1 MNYRSLLYKYKV
13 NDSSLGRFERGTT
26 KEKILLTSLKLFA
39 QDGYEAVS
47 ISKISGELG
56 MAKSALYKHYKNK
69 RDIFDSVINR
79 MDELDYERAREYNM
93 PEGNMDEIIKG
104 YRKISIDKIRI
115 YTEAQFKHWT
125 EEEFPS
131 LFRRMLTLEQY
142 RNQEMADLYQK
153 YLVSGP
159 IEYMTYLF
167 AGIAGKKEEA
177 KQLAIEFYGPIFL
190 MYSLYDNK
198 REEDDLA
205 EMLKKHVD
213 RFSKKMDSY

>member
-1 MNYRSLLYKYKV
+1 MC
-13 NDSSLGRFERGTT
+13 TT

-69 RDIFDSVINR
+69 RDIFDSIINR

-93 PEGNMDEIIKG
+93 PDGNMDEIIKG
-104 YRKISIDKIRI
+104 YREISIDKIRI

-125 EEEFPS
+125 EEEFSS

-159 IEYMTYLF
+159 IDYMTYLF
-167 AGIAGKKEEA
+167 AGITGKKEEA

-213 RFSKKMDSY
+213 RFSKKMYSY

>member
-1 MNYRSLLYKYKV
+1 MYDKREN
-13 NDSSLGRFERGTT
+13 
-26 KEKILLTSLKLFA
+26 LLTSLKLFA

-69 RDIFDSVINR
+69 RDIFDSIINR

-93 PEGNMDEIIKG
+93 PDGNMDEIIKE
-104 YRKISIDKIRI
+104 YRNISTDKIRI

-125 EEEFPS
+125 EEEFSS

-142 RNQEMADLYQK
+142 RNQEMSDLYQK

-159 IEYMTYLF
+159 IDYMTYLF
-167 AGIAGKKEEA
+167 AGITGKKEEA

-198 REEDDLA
+198 REGDDLT
-205 EMLKKHVD
+205 EMLKNHVE
-213 RFSKKMDSY
+213 RFSKKINN

>member
-1 MNYRSLLYKYKV
+1 MC
-13 NDSSLGRFERGTT
+13 TT

-69 RDIFDSVINR
+69 RDIFDSIINR

-167 AGIAGKKEEA
+167 AGITGKKEEA

-205 EMLKKHVD
+205 EMLRKHVD

>member
-1 MNYRSLLYKYKV
+1 MC
-13 NDSSLGRFERGTT
+13 TT

-69 RDIFDSVINR
+69 RDIFNSIINR
-79 MDELDYERAREYNM
+79 MDKLDYERAREYNM
-93 PEGNMDEIIKG
+93 PDGNMDEIIKE
-104 YRKISIDKIRI
+104 YRNISTDKIRI

-125 EEEFPS
+125 EEEFSS

-142 RNQEMADLYQK
+142 RNQEMSDLYQK

-159 IEYMTYLF
+159 IDYMTYLF
-167 AGIAGKKEEA
+167 AGITGKKEEA

-198 REEDDLA
+198 REGDDLT
-205 EMLKKHVD
+205 EMLKNHVE
-213 RFSKKMDSY
+213 RFSKKINN

>member
-1 MNYRSLLYKYKV
+1 MC
-13 NDSSLGRFERGTT
+13 TT

-167 AGIAGKKEEA
+167 AGITGKKEEA

-213 RFSKKMDSY
+213 RFSKKWIVIKNIV

>member
-1 MNYRSLLYKYKV
+1 MC
-13 NDSSLGRFERGTT
+13 TT

-47 ISKISGELG
+47 TSKISGELG

-69 RDIFDSVINR
+69 RDIFDSIINR

-93 PEGNMDEIIKG
+93 PDGNMDEIIKE
-104 YRKISIDKIRI
+104 YRNISTDKIRI

-125 EEEFPS
+125 EEEFSS

-142 RNQEMADLYQK
+142 RNQEMSDLYQK

-159 IEYMTYLF
+159 IDYMTYLF
-167 AGIAGKKEEA
+167 AGITGKKEEA

-198 REEDDLA
+198 REGDDLT
-205 EMLKKHVD
+205 EMLKNHVE
-213 RFSKKMDSY
+213 RFSKEINN

>member
-1 MNYRSLLYKYKV
+1 MC
-13 NDSSLGRFERGTT
+13 TT

-69 RDIFDSVINR
+69 RDIFDSIINR

-93 PEGNMDEIIKG
+93 PDGNMDEIIKE
-104 YRKISIDKIRI
+104 YRNISTDKIRI

-125 EEEFPS
+125 EEEFSS

-142 RNQEMADLYQK
+142 RNQEMSDLYQK

-159 IEYMTYLF
+159 IDYMTYLF
-167 AGIAGKKEEA
+167 AGITGKKEEA

-198 REEDDLA
+198 REGDDLT
-205 EMLKKHVD
+205 EMLKNHVE
-213 RFSKKMDSY
+213 RFSKKINN

>member
-1 MNYRSLLYKYKV
+1 MC
-13 NDSSLGRFERGTT
+13 TT
-26 KEKILLTSLKLFA
+26 KEKILLTALKLFA

-69 RDIFDSVINR
+69 RDIFDSIINR

-93 PEGNMDEIIKG
+93 PDGNMDEIIKE
-104 YRKISIDKIRI
+104 YRNISTDKIRI

-159 IEYMTYLF
+159 IDYMTYLF
-167 AGIAGKKEEA
+167 AGITGKKEEA

-190 MYSLYDNK
+190 MYSLYDNN

>member
-1 MNYRSLLYKYKV
+1 MC
-13 NDSSLGRFERGTT
+13 TT

-69 RDIFDSVINR
+69 RDIFDSIINR

-93 PEGNMDEIIKG
+93 PDGNMDEIIKE
-104 YRKISIDKIRI
+104 YRNISTDKIRI

-125 EEEFPS
+125 EEEFSS

-142 RNQEMADLYQK
+142 RNQEMSDLYQK

-159 IEYMTYLF
+159 IDYMTYLF
-167 AGIAGKKEEA
+167 AGITGKKEEA

-198 REEDDLA
+198 REGGDLT
-205 EMLKKHVD
+205 EMLKNHVE
-213 RFSKKMDSY
+213 RFSKKINN

>member
-1 MNYRSLLYKYKV
+1 MC
-13 NDSSLGRFERGTT
+13 TT

-69 RDIFDSVINR
+69 RDIFDSIINR

-104 YRKISIDKIRI
+104 YREISIEKIRI
-115 YTEAQFKHWT
+115 YTEAQFKHRT
-125 EEEFPS
+125 EEEFS
-131 LFRRMLTLEQY
+131 YLFRRMLTLEQY

-159 IEYMTYLF
+159 IDYMTYLF
-167 AGIAGKKEEA
+167 AGITGKKEEA

-198 REEDDLA
+198 REGDDLA
-205 EMLKKHVD
+205 KMLKKHVD

>member
-1 MNYRSLLYKYKV
+1 MC
-13 NDSSLGRFERGTT
+13 TT

-69 RDIFDSVINR
+69 RDIFDSIINR

-115 YTEAQFKHWT
+115 YTEVQFKLWT

-142 RNQEMADLYQK
+142 RNQEMSDLYQK

-159 IEYMTYLF
+159 MDYMTYLF
-167 AGIAGKKEEA
+167 AGITEKKEEA

-198 REEDDLA
+198 REGDDLT
-205 EMLKKHVD
+205 EMLKNHVE
-213 RFSKKMDSY
+213 RFSKEINN

>member
-1 MNYRSLLYKYKV
+1 MC
-13 NDSSLGRFERGTT
+13 TT

-69 RDIFDSVINR
+69 RDIFDSIINR
-79 MDELDYERAREYNM
+79 MDKLDYERAREYNM

-104 YRKISIDKIRI
+104 YREISIDKIRI
-115 YTEAQFKHWT
+115 YTEVQFKHWT

-159 IEYMTYLF
+159 IDYMTYLF
-167 AGIAGKKEEA
+167 AGITGKKEEA

>member
-1 MNYRSLLYKYKV
+1 MC
-13 NDSSLGRFERGTT
+13 TT

-69 RDIFDSVINR
+69 RDIFDSIINR

-115 YTEAQFKHWT
+115 YTEVQFKHWT

-142 RNQEMADLYQK
+142 RNQEMSDLYQK

-167 AGIAGKKEEA
+167 AGITGKMEEA

>member
-1 MNYRSLLYKYKV
+1 MC
-13 NDSSLGRFERGTT
+13 TT
-26 KEKILLTSLKLFA
+26 KEKILLTALKLFA

-56 MAKSALYKHYKNK
+56 MAISALYKHYKNK
-69 RDIFDSVINR
+69 RDIFDSIINR

-93 PEGNMDEIIKG
+93 PDGNMDEIIKG
-104 YRKISIDKIRI
+104 YREISIDKIRI
-115 YTEAQFKHWT
+115 YTEVQFKHWT

-159 IEYMTYLF
+159 IDYMTYLF
-167 AGIAGKKEEA
+167 AGITGKKEEA

>member
-1 MNYRSLLYKYKV
+1 MC
-13 NDSSLGRFERGTT
+13 TT
-26 KEKILLTSLKLFA
+26 KEKILLTALKLFA

-69 RDIFDSVINR
+69 RDIFDSIINR

-93 PEGNMDEIIKG
+93 PDGNMDEIIKG
-104 YRKISIDKIRI
+104 YREISIDKIRI

-125 EEEFPS
+125 EEEFSS

-142 RNQEMADLYQK
+142 RNQEMSDLYQK

-159 IEYMTYLF
+159 IDYMTYLF
-167 AGIAGKKEEA
+167 AGITGKKEEA

-205 EMLKKHVD
+205 EMLKKYVD

>member
-1 MNYRSLLYKYKV
+1 MC
-13 NDSSLGRFERGTT
+13 TT

-69 RDIFDSVINR
+69 RDIFDSIINR

-93 PEGNMDEIIKG
+93 PDGNMDEIIKG
-104 YRKISIDKIRI
+104 YREISIDKIRI
-115 YTEAQFKHWT
+115 YTEVQFKHWT

-142 RNQEMADLYQK
+142 RNQEMSDLYQK

-159 IEYMTYLF
+159 IDYMTYLF
-167 AGIAGKKEEA
+167 AGITGKKEEA

-198 REEDDLA
+198 REGDDLT
-205 EMLKKHVD
+205 EMLKNHVE
-213 RFSKKMDSY
+213 RFSKKINN

>member
-1 MNYRSLLYKYKV
+1 MC
-13 NDSSLGRFERGTT
+13 TT
-26 KEKILLTSLKLFA
+26 KEKILLTALKLFA

-69 RDIFDSVINR
+69 RDIFDSIINR

-93 PEGNMDEIIKG
+93 PEGNMDEIIKE
-104 YRKISIDKIRI
+104 YRNISTDKIRI

-125 EEEFPS
+125 EEEFSS

-142 RNQEMADLYQK
+142 RNQEMSDLYQK

-159 IEYMTYLF
+159 IDYMTYLF
-167 AGIAGKKEEA
+167 AGITGKKEEA

-198 REEDDLA
+198 REGDDLT
-205 EMLKKHVD
+205 EMLKNHVE

>member
-1 MNYRSLLYKYKV
+1 MC
-13 NDSSLGRFERGTT
+13 TT

-69 RDIFDSVINR
+69 RDIFDSIINR

-93 PEGNMDEIIKG
+93 PDGNMDEIIKE
-104 YRKISIDKIRI
+104 YRNISTDKIRI
-115 YTEAQFKHWT
+115 YTEVQFKHWT
-125 EEEFPS
+125 EEEFSS

-142 RNQEMADLYQK
+142 RNQEMSDLYQK

-159 IEYMTYLF
+159 IDYMTYLF
-167 AGIAGKKEEA
+167 AGITGKKEEA

-198 REEDDLA
+198 REGDDLT
-205 EMLKKHVD
+205 EMLKNHVE
-213 RFSKKMDSY
+213 RFSKKINN

>member
-1 MNYRSLLYKYKV
+1 MC
-13 NDSSLGRFERGTT
+13 TT

-69 RDIFDSVINR
+69 RDIFDSIINR

-93 PEGNMDEIIKG
+93 PDGNMDEIIKE
-104 YRKISIDKIRI
+104 YRNISTDKIRI

-125 EEEFPS
+125 EEEFSS

-142 RNQEMADLYQK
+142 RNQEMSDLYQK

-159 IEYMTYLF
+159 IDYMTYLF
-167 AGIAGKKEEA
+167 AGITGKKEEA

-190 MYSLYDNK
+190 RYSLYDNK
-198 REEDDLA
+198 REGDDLT
-205 EMLKKHVD
+205 EMLKNHVE
-213 RFSKKMDSY
+213 RFSKKINN

>member
-1 MNYRSLLYKYKV
+1 MC
-13 NDSSLGRFERGTT
+13 TT

-69 RDIFDSVINR
+69 RDIFDSIINR

-93 PEGNMDEIIKG
+93 PDGNMDEIIKG
-104 YRKISIDKIRI
+104 YREISIDKIRI

-159 IEYMTYLF
+159 IDYMTYLF
-167 AGIAGKKEEA
+167 AGITGKKEEA

>member
-1 MNYRSLLYKYKV
+1 MC
-13 NDSSLGRFERGTT
+13 TT

-69 RDIFDSVINR
+69 RDIFDSIINR

-167 AGIAGKKEEA
+167 AGITGKKEEA

-205 EMLKKHVD
+205 EMLKKHID

>member
-1 MNYRSLLYKYKV
+1 MC
-13 NDSSLGRFERGTT
+13 TT
-26 KEKILLTSLKLFA
+26 KEKILLTALKLFA

-69 RDIFDSVINR
+69 RDIFDSIINR
-79 MDELDYERAREYNM
+79 MDELDYERVREYNM
-93 PEGNMDEIIKG
+93 PDGNMDEIIKG
-104 YRKISIDKIRI
+104 YREISIDKIRI

-125 EEEFPS
+125 EEEFSS

-159 IEYMTYLF
+159 IDYMTYLF
-167 AGIAGKKEEA
+167 AGITGKKEEA

>member
-1 MNYRSLLYKYKV
+1 MC
-13 NDSSLGRFERGTT
+13 TT

-47 ISKISGELG
+47 ISKICGELG

-69 RDIFDSVINR
+69 RDIFDSIINR

-93 PEGNMDEIIKG
+93 PDGNMDEIIKG
-104 YRKISIDKIRI
+104 YREISIDKIRI

-125 EEEFPS
+125 EEEFSS

-142 RNQEMADLYQK
+142 RNQEMSDLYQK

-159 IEYMTYLF
+159 IDYMTYLF
-167 AGIAGKKEEA
+167 AGITGKKEEA

-198 REEDDLA
+198 REGDDLT
-205 EMLKKHVD
+205 EMLKNHVE
-213 RFSKKMDSY
+213 RFSKKINN

>member
-1 MNYRSLLYKYKV
+1 MC
-13 NDSSLGRFERGTT
+13 TT

-39 QDGYEAVS
+39 QDGYKAVS

-69 RDIFDSVINR
+69 RDIFDSIINR

-93 PEGNMDEIIKG
+93 PDGNMDEIIKE
-104 YRKISIDKIRI
+104 YRNISTYKIRI

-125 EEEFPS
+125 EEEFSS

-142 RNQEMADLYQK
+142 RNQEMSDLYQK

-159 IEYMTYLF
+159 IDYMTHLF
-167 AGIAGKKEEA
+167 AGIIEKKEEA

-198 REEDDLA
+198 REGDDLA

>member
-1 MNYRSLLYKYKV
+1 MC
-13 NDSSLGRFERGTT
+13 TT
-26 KEKILLTSLKLFA
+26 KEKILLTALKLFA

-69 RDIFDSVINR
+69 RDIFDSIINR

-93 PEGNMDEIIKG
+93 PDGNMDEIIKE
-104 YRKISIDKIRI
+104 YRNISTDKIRI

-125 EEEFPS
+125 EEEFSS

-142 RNQEMADLYQK
+142 RNQEMSDLYQK

-159 IEYMTYLF
+159 IDYMTYLF
-167 AGIAGKKEEA
+167 AGITGKKEEA

-198 REEDDLA
+198 REGDDLT
-205 EMLKKHVD
+205 EMLKNHVE
-213 RFSKKMDSY
+213 RFSKKINN

>member
-1 MNYRSLLYKYKV
+1 MC
-13 NDSSLGRFERGTT
+13 TT

-69 RDIFDSVINR
+69 RDIFDSIINR

-115 YTEAQFKHWT
+115 YTEVQFKHWT
-125 EEEFPS
+125 EEEFTS

-159 IEYMTYLF
+159 IDYMTYLF
-167 AGIAGKKEEA
+167 AGITGKKEEA

-198 REEDDLA
+198 RKEDDLA

>member
-1 MNYRSLLYKYKV
+1 MC
-13 NDSSLGRFERGTT
+13 TT

-56 MAKSALYKHYKNK
+56 MAKGALYKHYKNK
-69 RDIFDSVINR
+69 RDIFDSIINR

-115 YTEAQFKHWT
+115 YTEVQFKHWT
-125 EEEFPS
+125 EEEFSS

-159 IEYMTYLF
+159 IDYMTYLF
-167 AGIAGKKEEA
+167 AGITGKKEEA

-205 EMLKKHVD
+205 EMLRKHVD

>member
-1 MNYRSLLYKYKV
+1 MC
-13 NDSSLGRFERGTT
+13 TT

-69 RDIFDSVINR
+69 RDIFDSIINR

-93 PEGNMDEIIKG
+93 PDGNMDEIIKG
-104 YRKISIDKIRI
+104 YREISIDKIRI

-125 EEEFPS
+125 EEEFSS

-159 IEYMTYLF
+159 IDYMTHLF
-167 AGIAGKKEEA
+167 AGIIEKKEEE

-198 REEDDLA
+198 REGDDLA

>member
-1 MNYRSLLYKYKV
+1 MC
-13 NDSSLGRFERGTT
+13 TT

-69 RDIFDSVINR
+69 RDIFDSIINR

-93 PEGNMDEIIKG
+93 PDGNMDEIIKG

-115 YTEAQFKHWT
+115 YTEVQFKHWT
-125 EEEFPS
+125 EEEFSS

-142 RNQEMADLYQK
+142 RNQEMSDLYQK

-159 IEYMTYLF
+159 IDYMTYLF
-167 AGIAGKKEEA
+167 AGITGKKEEA

-198 REEDDLA
+198 REGDDLT
-205 EMLKKHVD
+205 EMLKNHVE
-213 RFSKKMDSY
+213 RFSKKINN

>member
-1 MNYRSLLYKYKV
+1 MC
-13 NDSSLGRFERGTT
+13 TT

-69 RDIFDSVINR
+69 RDIFDSIINR

-115 YTEAQFKHWT
+115 YTEVQFKHWT
-125 EEEFPS
+125 EEEFSS

-142 RNQEMADLYQK
+142 RNQEMSDLYQK

-159 IEYMTYLF
+159 IDYMTYLF
-167 AGIAGKKEEA
+167 AGITGKKEEA

>member
-1 MNYRSLLYKYKV
+1 MC
-13 NDSSLGRFERGTT
+13 TT

-69 RDIFDSVINR
+69 RDIFDSIINR

-93 PEGNMDEIIKG
+93 PDGNMDEIIKG

-142 RNQEMADLYQK
+142 RNQEMSDLYQK

-159 IEYMTYLF
+159 IDYMTYLF
-167 AGIAGKKEEA
+167 AGITGKKEEA

-198 REEDDLA
+198 REGDDLT
-205 EMLKKHVD
+205 EMLKNHVE
-213 RFSKKMDSY
+213 RFSKKINN

>member
-1 MNYRSLLYKYKV
+1 MC
-13 NDSSLGRFERGTT
+13 TT

-69 RDIFDSVINR
+69 RDIFDSIINR

-93 PEGNMDEIIKG
+93 PDGNMDEIIKE
-104 YRKISIDKIRI
+104 YRNISTDKIRI

-125 EEEFPS
+125 EEEFSS

-142 RNQEMADLYQK
+142 RNQEMSDLYQK

-159 IEYMTYLF
+159 IDYMTHLF
-167 AGIAGKKEEA
+167 AGIIEKKEEA

-198 REEDDLA
+198 REGDDLA

>member
-1 MNYRSLLYKYKV
+1 MC
-13 NDSSLGRFERGTT
+13 TT
-26 KEKILLTSLKLFA
+26 KEKILLTALKLFA

-56 MAKSALYKHYKNK
+56 MVKSALYKHYKNK
-69 RDIFDSVINR
+69 RDIFDSIINR

-93 PEGNMDEIIKG
+93 PDGNMDEIIKE
-104 YRKISIDKIRI
+104 YRNISTDKIRI

-125 EEEFPS
+125 EEEFSS

-142 RNQEMADLYQK
+142 RNQEMSDLYQK

-159 IEYMTYLF
+159 IDYMTYLF
-167 AGIAGKKEEA
+167 AGITGKKEEA

-198 REEDDLA
+198 REGDDLT
-205 EMLKKHVD
+205 EMLKNHVE
-213 RFSKKMDSY
+213 RFSKKINN

>member
-1 MNYRSLLYKYKV
+1 MC
-13 NDSSLGRFERGTT
+13 TT
-26 KEKILLTSLKLFA
+26 KEKILLTALKLFA

-47 ISKISGELG
+47 ICKISGELG

-69 RDIFDSVINR
+69 RDIFDSIINR

-93 PEGNMDEIIKG
+93 PDGNMDEIIKG
-104 YRKISIDKIRI
+104 YREISIDKIRI
-115 YTEAQFKHWT
+115 YTEVQFKHWT

-159 IEYMTYLF
+159 IDYMTYLF
-167 AGIAGKKEEA
+167 AGITGKKEEA

>member
-1 MNYRSLLYKYKV
+1 MC
-13 NDSSLGRFERGTT
+13 TT

-69 RDIFDSVINR
+69 RDIFDSIINR

-115 YTEAQFKHWT
+115 YTEVQFKHWT

-159 IEYMTYLF
+159 IDYMTYLF
-167 AGIAGKKEEA
+167 AGITGKKEEA

-190 MYSLYDNK
+190 MYSLYDNN

>member
-1 MNYRSLLYKYKV
+1 MC
-13 NDSSLGRFERGTT
+13 TT

-69 RDIFDSVINR
+69 RDIFDSILNR
-79 MDELDYERAREYNM
+79 MDEMDCERARDYNM
-93 PEGNMDEIIKG
+93 PNGDMDTIIKE
-104 YRKISIDKIRI
+104 YKQISIDKIRI
-115 YTEAQFKHWT
+115 YTEVQFKHWT
-125 EEEFPS
+125 EDEFSS

-159 IEYMTYLF
+159 IAYMTDLF
-167 AGIAGKKEEA
+167 AGITGKTDEAG
-177 KQLAIEFYGPIFL
+177 QLAIEFYGPIFL
-190 MYSLYDNK
+190 MYSLHDNK
-198 REEDDLA
+198 REGDDLM

-213 RFSKKMDSY
+213 RFSKKIDRY

>member
-1 MNYRSLLYKYKV
+1 MC
-13 NDSSLGRFERGTT
+13 TT
-26 KEKILLTSLKLFA
+26 KEKILLTALKLFA

-69 RDIFDSVINR
+69 RDIFDSIINR

-93 PEGNMDEIIKG
+93 PDGNMDEIIKG
-104 YRKISIDKIRI
+104 YREISIDKIRI
-115 YTEAQFKHWT
+115 YTEVQFKHWT

-159 IEYMTYLF
+159 IDYMTYLF
-167 AGIAGKKEEA
+167 AGITGKKEEA

-205 EMLKKHVD
+205 EMLKKYVD